1 MFWLILY
8 RKRVGLVLKIG
19 LFRVVL
25 LNIWFFRDIVGFE
38 WRRSVEEDGFYTV
51 QV

>member
-1 MFWLILY
+1 MFWLIFY
-8 RKRVGLVLKIG
+8 VGSRGELVLKIG

-38 WRRSVEEDGFYTV
+38 WRRLVEEAVCTV